1 MPNVACNTSSF
12 LKSQCKYVRTAGVRE
27 LKPDKQQHDDM
38 RRGRNC
44 RRWVFLRSL
53 EHACL
58 RADVRENMC
67 WSFWRVK
74 KNDPVLDMEWNKLML
89 ACEGSCQ
96 QKKTL
101 KRYFFFFSFLF
112 CQQKRSDRIN
122 SWCQTR
128 TMERKSQLKTI
139 KVKLFSVSL
148 ISLSQ
153 ACFRVLDGSNDEE
166 LVNPTQWRKDVL
178 DVVVASATSQLLWG
192 LSGDGVIVCCTLP
205 PVTSSVCLGPVM
217 LQEVTTRSDWWRK
230 LTESWAHS
238 SGLLTD
244 MMEWFLSQK
253 RAIMDFSPL
262 PCPLKYWRLFL
273 WIILSYTCTGFI
285 HYLLFPFH
293 FINVSFTAF
302 SSTRFSS
309 GAFFVFLFCCGLDS
323 ACLCLKSQVQ
333 CLQVEF
339 EPSSSP

>member
-1 MPNVACNTSSF
+1 
-12 LKSQCKYVRTAGVRE
+12 
-27 LKPDKQQHDDM
+27 
-38 RRGRNC
+38 
-44 RRWVFLRSL
+44 
-53 EHACL
+53 
-58 RADVRENMC
+58 
-67 WSFWRVK
+67 
-74 KNDPVLDMEWNKLML
+74 MEWDKLML

-101 KRYFFFFSFLF
+101 KRYFFSFLF

-148 ISLSQ
+148 ISLSRS
-153 ACFRVLDGSNDEE
+153 CFRVLDGSNDEE

-178 DVVVASATSQLLWG
+178 DVGVASATPQLLWG
-192 LSGDGVIVCCTLP
+192 LAGDGVIVCCTLP

-273 WIILSYTCTGFI
+273 MDYLVLHLHRLHSLSSVPFSFYKCVFYCFSPLHDFPLELSLFFCFAVVWILPVCVWSHKFSVSKLS
-285 HYLLFPFH
+285 LSPLP
-293 FINVSFTAF
+293 VLSFDLME
-302 SSTRFSS
+302 
-309 GAFFVFLFCCGLDS
+309 FVFIQSLLLVNVQSVVFVQEKCSHQCN
-323 ACLCLKSQVQ
+323 CLK
-333 CLQVEF
+333 C
-339 EPSSSP
+339 

>member
-1 MPNVACNTSSF
+1 MST
-12 LKSQCKYVRTAGVRE
+12 KE
-27 LKPDKQQHDDM
+27 D
-38 RRGRNC
+38 
-44 RRWVFLRSL
+44 
-53 EHACL
+53 
-58 RADVRENMC
+58 
-67 WSFWRVK
+67 VK
-74 KNDPVLDMEWNKLML
+74 KIL
-89 ACEGSCQ
+89 
-96 QKKTL
+96 
-101 KRYFFFFSFLF
+101 FFFFFLF

-148 ISLSQ
+148 ISLSR

-178 DVVVASATSQLLWG
+178 DVGVASATPQLLWG
-192 LSGDGVIVCCTLP
+192 LAGDGVIMCCTLP